1 MSDDLAVLNQKVD
14 DMGKNITG
22 INNELKQVNESLK
35 HLIRID
41 GDIKR
46 IEEKIDRIGTQSD
59 DHEKRLRCLENKSG
73 ALFERLIGHILSA
86 TIGGVSMFF
95 IFKVI
100 G

>member
-14 DMGKNITG
+14 DMGADISG
-22 INNELKQVNESLK
+22 INKELKQVNESLK

-46 IEEKIDRIGTQSD
+46 IEEKIDRIGVQAD
-59 DHEKRLRCLENKSG
+59 DHENRLRTLERKSG
-73 ALFERLIGHILSA
+73 ALFERVAGHVLSSS
-86 TIGGVSMFF
+86 IGGVVVFF
-95 IFKVI
+95 ILKGI